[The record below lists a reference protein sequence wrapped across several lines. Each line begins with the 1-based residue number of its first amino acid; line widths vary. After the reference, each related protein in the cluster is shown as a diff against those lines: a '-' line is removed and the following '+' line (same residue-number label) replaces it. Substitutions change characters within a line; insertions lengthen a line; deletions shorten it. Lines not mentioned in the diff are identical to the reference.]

1 MSYKVVFDVDIEDNY
16 IINDEVERIIQEM
29 EGPIVSGDGAVV
41 INNTDHPRFDV
52 GGPEDVDVTGAPL
65 SSSISG
71 AGAVVDVGGPEAA
84 DVTLGDP
91 PAKRPKRNKRILG
104 ASIQF
109 NDTGSIKEIKVK
121 EERKRSYSFKD
132 HLPQLSRMIVCDILK
147 IKRHLWRVNTDDQPA
162 NTRRRDGR
170 YYYYSSCDKHVTF
183 TSKSSRDKVRSVH
196 LFIPFPFSSPSLISF
211 GYHQKLFYSLFPS

>member
-1 MSYKVVFDVDIEDNY
+1 MSHKVVIDVDIEDNY
-16 IINDEVERIIQEM
+16 IINEVERIIQEM
-29 EGPIVSGDGAVV
+29 EGDGAVV
-41 INNTDHPRFDV
+41 INNTDHPRFHV

>member
-1 MSYKVVFDVDIEDNY
+1 MSHKVVIDVDIEDNY
-16 IINDEVERIIQEM
+16 IINEVERIIQEM
-29 EGPIVSGDGAVV
+29 EGDGAVV